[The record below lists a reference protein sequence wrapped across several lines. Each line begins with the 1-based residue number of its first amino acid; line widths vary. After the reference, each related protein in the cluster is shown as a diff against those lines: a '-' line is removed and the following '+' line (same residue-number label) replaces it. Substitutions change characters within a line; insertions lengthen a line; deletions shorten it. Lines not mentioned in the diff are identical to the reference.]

1 MQDMGEDVSDD
12 DADEGKGRGKSG
24 WDDDAGADDA
34 AAFQDQMRDKMLRK
48 RRELGDVDGGLKE
61 IEEDIR
67 KQSDAWASKLDK
79 REMKAKRKAE
89 KEAREAERAH
99 RRATKLKKLGLGKC
113 AVQDADAALMTN
125 EEVKR
130 VEAKAR
136 RSRVHDREKD
146 TLARLAAFSSK
157 QPTAPKSDPKPDRDD
172 DENNNEETGRAGV
185 SRFVPQGLYYM
196 EDDEDEDDASDW
208 KAHKLDFVPESKR
221 NDQGAYVADVDDYV
235 VFDPLL
241 EKGKGK
247 FADKGKPSA
256 KR

>member
-1 MQDMGEDVSDD
+1 
-12 DADEGKGRGKSG
+12 
-24 WDDDAGADDA
+24 
-34 AAFQDQMRDKMLRK
+34 MRDKMLRK

-89 KEAREAERAH
+89 KEAREAERAPPCDEIE
-99 RRATKLKKLGLGKC
+99 KLGLGKC

-136 RSRVHDREKD
+136 RSRVCTIAKR
-146 TLARLAAFSSK
+146 TRSRVWQPFRPK